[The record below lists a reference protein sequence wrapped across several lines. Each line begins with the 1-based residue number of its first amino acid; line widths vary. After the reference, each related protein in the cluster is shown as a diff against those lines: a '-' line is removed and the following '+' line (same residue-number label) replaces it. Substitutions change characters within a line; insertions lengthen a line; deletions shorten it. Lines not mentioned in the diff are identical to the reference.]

1 MFDDQ
6 VSKRTFSR
14 KVSRLDASLVTKEM
28 LDNIYYRSVGKIYST
43 DKGTTCH
50 QCR

>member
-6 VSKRTFSR
+6 VPKRTFR
-14 KVSRLDASLVTKEM
+14 RNVSRLDVSLVTKEM
-28 LDNIYYRSVGKIYST
+28 LDNINYHSVGKKYST